1 MIRVTKTFLPPLEE
15 YHDRLRNVWENGWIT
30 NEGPLVVEL
39 EEALRRYLGVRHVL
53 LVSNGTLALQ
63 LAVRAL
69 DVQGEVITTP
79 FSYVAT
85 TSSLVW
91 EHCQPVFVDIDPQT
105 FCLDPGLVEAAI
117 TPATRAIVATHVF
130 GTPCGIEEIE
140 QIARRYNL
148 RVIYDAAHSFGVRY
162 QGSSVLQYGDVSTL
176 SFHATKLFHTG
187 EGGAVVT
194 NDDELARRLAYMRN
208 FGHQDAHS
216 FAGLG
221 INAKNSEIHAALG
234 LCVLSHLPQ
243 LINRRHRLVAL
254 YDQLLA
260 PAGLQRPQLPA
271 GTEMVYSYYPI
282 LFQSETQLLRVTQA
296 LNSAEIFPRRYFYP
310 SLTTLP
316 YVLPAYCPVA
326 SDVASRV
333 LCLPLYHDLA
343 ETDVARIVKIV
354 LSSLV

>member
-1 MIRVTKTFLPPLEE
+1 M
-15 YHDRLRNVWENGWIT
+15 
-30 NEGPLVVEL
+30 
-39 EEALRRYLGVRHVL
+39 RHVI

-69 DVQGEVITTP
+69 AVQGEVITTP

-105 FCLDPGLVEAAI
+105 LCLNPALIEAAI
-117 TPATRAIVATHVF
+117 TPATQAIVATHVF
-130 GTPCGIEEIE
+130 GTPCDTEGIERV
-140 QIARRYNL
+140 ARRHNL

-162 QGSSVLQYGDVSTL
+162 RGSSVLQYGDVSTL

-187 EGGAVVT
+187 EGGALVT
-194 NDDELARRLAYMRN
+194 NDDDLARRLAYLRN

-234 LCVLSHLPQ
+234 LCVLPYVPR
-243 LINRRHRLVAL
+243 LIARRRSLAEL

-260 PAGLQRPQLPA
+260 PAKLQRPQLPV
-271 GTEMVYSYYPI
+271 GTEMVHSYYPV
-282 LFQSETQLLRVTQA
+282 LFESEASLLRVRKA
-296 LNSAEIFPRRYFYP
+296 LNQAEIFPRRYFYP
-310 SLTTLP
+310 CLTTLP
-316 YVLPAYCPVA
+316 YVLPAHCPVA
-326 SDVASRV
+326 ADAASRV
-333 LCLPLYHDLA
+333 LCLPLYYELA
-343 ETDVARIVKIV
+343 EADVARIATIV
-354 LSSLV
+354 LAAIGS